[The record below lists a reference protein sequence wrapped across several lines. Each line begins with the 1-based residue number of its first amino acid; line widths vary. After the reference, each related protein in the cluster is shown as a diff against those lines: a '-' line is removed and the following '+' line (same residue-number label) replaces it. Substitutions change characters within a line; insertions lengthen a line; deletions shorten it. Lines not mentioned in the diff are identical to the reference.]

1 MKYGLRTVDEL
12 GNNAKEGD
20 LIVSITNNCRLT
32 KGKTYEVYRSFWNNG
47 VNNDKGDFISDM
59 SLFVYEHDWL
69 KMLRDAK
76 LRKLGI

>member
-1 MKYGLRTVDEL
+1 MKYGLKTIGQL
-12 GNNAKEGD
+12 GGNVKEGD
-20 LIVSITNNCRLT
+20 LIVSITNNCRLI
-32 KGKTYEVYRSFWNNG
+32 KGNTYEVYKGFYSNG
-47 VNNDKGDFISDM
+47 VNNEKGDFISDM